1 MDTTFRFDR
10 YLSRREFI
18 QRTASAGGL
27 LLAGTLLGRAPLT
40 ASSEPSKVALM
51 RDPDVFHSDASV
63 DTDGVQRL
71 LDKALQALTGQEAPG
86 RAWESFFEPTDVVG
100 IKVHARPIPTS
111 LPVVDAII
119 ARLDDIGVPAGNIII
134 FDQEDTDLFSAGYGL
149 SRAPDGVRCYGNDS
163 AGFCGRVSRIIAQ
176 EITALIN
183 VPSLMTHHAAGMAGA
198 MMNHLGMVRP
208 DVAKALELSGFTELG
223 TICAEPAIASKRRL
237 NIVDALRP
245 LFGDG
250 LAVNPEFLWRYG
262 GVIVSDDV
270 VATDAVCRALLEWKR
285 QQYRGKK
292 WPLAP
297 QPSYIQLADETYHI
311 GESSLDNIELLTGP
325 EGSGGFV

>member
-1 MDTTFRFDR
+1 MDTNLRFSR
-10 YLSRREFI
+10 HMSRREFI

-27 LLAGTLLGRAPLT
+27 LLAGTLLGQAPLA

-86 RAWESFFEPTDVVG
+86 R
-100 IKVHARPIPTS
+100 PTS